1 MENKNNKFKAFIC
14 SGWGK
19 ATIILLSYIVIF
31 CAICCILGSITYIGE
46 IGIFALLVFM
56 AILAIFGWR
65 ALRKITP
72 RIFLIMPIIGWIIFF
87 LIKAILSFIIG
98 VFVAPYVIARGIA
111 NIVQKS
117 MNNQVEHNKSTDL
130 PTNTIHNETELTT
143 DQSASLKQTD
153 ANTDSTMADTT
164 NTEQSANL
172 QGMKWHNFLV
182 NFGLHAQTVFFLV
195 FGIGLIILS
204 FLDNSAYCNF
214 LDYYSSISLEPI
226 LSTMLN
232 IGFGALMAIA
242 SLLSFW
248 ARKYLLEY
256 KLGGITLLEVSI
268 YLCTATITYFIPLFI
283 FYSDSLSSLNHMID
297 EDIRLIC
304 FVYSCLLLLI
314 GGFIYQMINKAYYK
328 RRKHLFTK

>member
-153 ANTDSTMADTT
+153 ANTDSTMANTT

-182 NFGLHAQTVFFLV
+182 NFGLHAQTVFFLI

-204 FLDNSAYCNF
+204 FLDNSALCNF
-214 LDYYSSISLEPI
+214 LDSSSISLEPI
-226 LSTMLN
+226 LSTM
-232 IGFGALMAIA
+232 IYIVYGVFIAIA
-242 SLLSFW
+242 GLLSFW
-248 ARKYLLEY
+248 TRKYLLEY
-256 KLGGITLLEVSI
+256 KIGGITLLEGNI
-268 YLCTATITYFIPLFI
+268 YLYTVTISVFIPLII

-297 EDIRLIC
+297 EDIRMIC
-304 FVYSCLLLLI
+304 FAFSCLLLLI